1 MEGMRRAVLFE
12 VRRVTSVGS
21 TWILLGLIFLVGLA
35 TSLNQL
41 RGETSAA
48 DFPLGAVNHLT
59 AGGVVAAAV
68 GASAIGAEL
77 RWNTLRALYTA
88 FPRRTDI
95 VLAKVGVV
103 VVLLV
108 ALSIVCTV
116 VDTVVTSVAAGGTGF
131 DGAWFGL
138 GTRSALVLVC
148 WGVIGF
154 SVAALTRSQVAGFL
168 VPVAVAYI
176 VEIGLLSIFPSNT
189 LASVLPFIN
198 ASEATSVGIPA
209 VEAFERAAVFGG
221 WAVVLL
227 VAAVVVLRRR
237 DA

>member
-1 MEGMRRAVLFE
+1 M
-12 VRRVTSVGS
+12 
-21 TWILLGLIFLVGLA
+21 
-35 TSLNQL
+35 
-41 RGETSAA
+41 
-48 DFPLGAVNHLT
+48 
-59 AGGVVAAAV
+59 
-68 GASAIGAEL
+68 
-77 RWNTLRALYTA
+77 
-88 FPRRTDI
+88 
-95 VLAKVGVV
+95 
-103 VVLLV
+103 
-108 ALSIVCTV
+108 
-116 VDTVVTSVAAGGTGF
+116 TSVAAGGTGF
-131 DGAWFGL
+131 DGEWFGL

-189 LASVLPFIN
+189 LASLLPFIN
-198 ASEATSVGIPA
+198 ASEATSVGVPA